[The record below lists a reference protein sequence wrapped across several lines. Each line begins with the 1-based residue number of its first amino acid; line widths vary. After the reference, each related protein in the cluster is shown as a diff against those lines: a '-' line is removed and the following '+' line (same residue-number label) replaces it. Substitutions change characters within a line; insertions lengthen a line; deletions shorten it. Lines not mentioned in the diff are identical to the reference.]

1 MNKWL
6 LLLCTTGLLAGCSS
20 SLPHPNL
27 EFLNDYSGGQS
38 TGDVTRLYWY
48 TEYQNRPVKGSEY
61 VLQGEHGHYQT
72 SYRWEEGQV
81 REVVREGMQL
91 KDKTFVPYQVHLR
104 FNPQGEAVYQ
114 QFRVEGK
121 VLPLNQQ
128 QREEYLKQAQSL
140 SELSKTQANQDVT
153 LYQGFWDGQAFT
165 SCTQESFANVSF
177 ASSVPDVITQ
187 RLVTDHYLV
196 LLAKPGR
203 ARLEVQQ
210 VLMIAESEHACI
222 ERPALIE
229 TE

>member
-48 TEYQNRPVKGSEY
+48 TEYQNRPVKGSDY
-61 VLQGEHGHYQT
+61 VLQGDHGHYQT

-91 KDKTFVPYQVHLR
+91 KGNALVPYRVQLR

-128 QREEYLKQAQSL
+128 QREEYLDQAQSL
-140 SELSKTQANQDVT
+140 SVLSKTQASQDVM
-153 LYQGFWDGQAFT
+153 LYQGVWDGQVFT
-165 SCTQESFANVSF
+165 SCAQESFSQVSF

-187 RLVTDHYLV
+187 RLATDHYLV
-196 LLAKPGR
+196 VLAKKSK
-203 ARLEVQQ
+203 ARLDVQQ
-210 VLMIAESEHACI
+210 VLVIAESGHACI

-229 TE
+229 AE